1 MQVQVTLIDIRD
13 KGPGRQNPL
22 TSDASERW
30 RPVLYTMVNTVT
42 IISIE
47 LSVSREPATKRATAM
62 DYEKGLNSWRSSY

>member
-42 IISIE
+42 TISIE
-47 LSVSREPATKRATAM
+47 LSVSREPTTKRAPAM